1 MLNLELTIIEALQKR
16 AFDGFTLLKDSG
28 LNQETPFLVINR
40 FGRTLQ
46 DIMDR
51 RCSLFS
57 LKTVVQIAIQLT
69 TLLER
74 FHSLGLV
81 YNDLKPDNI
90 CVGNYDS
97 KEQVTNQH
105 AIFLIDYGLASRYR
119 VKGSNSSKPAHVRQK
134 TEGFKGNYAYASQ
147 NALNLQTTSRR
158 DDILSLLFLVYYMLT
173 GDVFG
178 KPVLASR
185 VAILRTRYQYDE
197 KNLEDA

>member
-1 MLNLELTIIEALQKR
+1 MLNLEMSIIEALQKR
-16 AFDGFTLLKDSG
+16 AIDGFAHLKGSG

-57 LKTVVQIAIQLT
+57 LKSVVQIGIQLT

-97 KEQVTNQH
+97 NGQVTNQH
-105 AIFLIDYGLASRYR
+105 SIFLIDYGLASRYR
-119 VKGSNSSKPAHVRQK
+119 VKGCN
-134 TEGFKGNYAYASQ
+134 
-147 NALNLQTTSRR
+147 
-158 DDILSLLFLVYYMLT
+158 
-173 GDVFG
+173 
-178 KPVLASR
+178 
-185 VAILRTRYQYDE
+185 
-197 KNLEDA
+197 

>member
-1 MLNLELTIIEALQKR
+1 MLNLEMTIMKALEKR
-16 AFDGFTLLKDSG
+16 AIDGFALFKGTG
-28 LNQETPFLVINR
+28 HNQETPFLVINR

-51 RCSLFS
+51 RCSLLS
-57 LKTVVQIAIQLT
+57 LKSVVQIGIQLT

-90 CVGNYDS
+90 CVGNFDS
-97 KEQVTNQH
+97 NKRVSNQH

-119 VKGSNSSKPAHVRQK
+119 VKGADSPNPTKATHVKQK

-173 GDVFG
+173 GEVFG

-185 VAILRTRYQYDE
+185 VAILKTRY
-197 KNLEDA
+197 